1 MNFLVS
7 YVFVNLN
14 KYVSDYDYLNDEF
27 LFLESIF
34 SNNEIRG
41 WNKGIL
47 NEFNRDTRLY
57 GLFSKAYDL
66 KYILA

>member
-14 KYVSDYDYLNDEF
+14 KYVSDYDYSNDEF
-27 LFLESIF
+27 LFLETIF
-34 SNNEIRG
+34 LNNEIRG

-57 GLFSKAYDL
+57 VLFSKAYDL
-66 KYILA
+66 KYVLA